1 MFVIGIFQWTV
12 HVFSYGYSYKEY
24 MFLSIG
30 IFLWKVHAFHRAI
43 PMRSTCFLHRN
54 IPMKRT
60 CCFHRNTPMESKCVS
75 YEYSYEKYMFLLWSE
90 GKTVEHHSCLQRA
103 REAKCVSFV
112 SVFWKRSHRF
122 HIDILWN
129 HAGST
134 AIVRYASQLLKH
146 PTSHLLRLLRLSK
159 TVDPGGGG

>member
-1 MFVIGIFQWTV
+1 MLFIG
-12 HVFSYGYSYKEY
+12 
-24 MFLSIG
+24 L
-30 IFLWKVHAFHRAI
+30 FLWKVRVF
-43 PMRSTCFLHRN
+43 FHRN

-60 CCFHRNTPMESKCVS
+60 CCFHRNTPMKSKCVS

-122 HIDILWN
+122 HIEILWN

-134 AIVRYASQLLKH
+134 VIVRYASQLLNH
-146 PTSHLLRLLRLSK
+146 PTSHLLRLLHRQLRLSK
-159 TVDPGGGG
+159 TVDLGGEGGCGVTEICRCLP